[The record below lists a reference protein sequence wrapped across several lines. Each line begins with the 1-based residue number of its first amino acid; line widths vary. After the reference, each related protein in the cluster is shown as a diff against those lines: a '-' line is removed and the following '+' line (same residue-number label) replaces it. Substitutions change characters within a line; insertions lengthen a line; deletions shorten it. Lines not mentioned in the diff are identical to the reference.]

1 MAAVLAHF
9 NCNLLYYKILLQ
21 MRVLHCFLAAEFVS
35 INYAGGRRVR
45 SPHSVRPG
53 HGPVW

>member
-21 MRVLHCFLAAEFVS
+21 MRVLRCFLATEFVS